1 MELKHNPATARKPDI
16 AERKRVPM
24 STPTRKLEVPEIP
37 GFHSHWFLDRN
48 VARALRGGYEYVD
61 QDEVP
66 ANQFSVAGDS
76 TLSGSADLGSR
87 ITMIGGTAEGGGVE
101 HLVLMKIKEEYWQ
114 EDQKA
119 IEQRNAAVIQGI
131 FKNEQIMGSER
142 TSAEDRNLR
151 YVKTALFNRPA
162 RK

>member
-1 MELKHNPATARKPDI
+1 MELKHNPASDRKPDI
-16 AERKRVPM
+16 AARKRVPM
-24 STPTRKLEVPEIP
+24 STPTRKLEAPEIS
-37 GFHSHWFLDRN
+37 GWHLHWFLDRN

-61 QDEVP
+61 QDEMP
-66 ANQFSVAGDS
+66 ANQFSIAGDKS
-76 TLSGSADLGSR
+76 LSGSADLGSR
-87 ITMIGGTAEGGGVE
+87 VTMIGGTAEGGDVE
-101 HLVLMKIKEEYWQ
+101 HLVLMKIKEEFWR
-114 EDQKA
+114 EDQQQ

-142 TSAEDRNLR
+142 TSAEDKGLR